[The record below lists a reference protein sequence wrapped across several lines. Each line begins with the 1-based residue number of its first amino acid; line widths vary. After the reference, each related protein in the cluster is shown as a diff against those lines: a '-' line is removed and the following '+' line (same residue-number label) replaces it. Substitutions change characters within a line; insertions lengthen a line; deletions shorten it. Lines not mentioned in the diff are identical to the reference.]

1 MVDRSFHMHCDSIL
15 LFGIIL
21 LGLKLSEFIDI
32 SKASISHTELVNCV
46 KKSHLPINENLTF
59 MKISI
64 HASLVLV
71 QGTLFF
77 FNLQFF
83 GVVKVIKRQESPK
96 LISYLIYRY

>member
-1 MVDRSFHMHCDSIL
+1 MCITFFATFMSCI
-15 LFGIIL
+15 FGIIL

-46 KKSHLPINENLTF
+46 KKSHLPMNENLTF

-71 QGTLFF
+71 QGTLF

>member
-1 MVDRSFHMHCDSIL
+1 MCITFFATFMSCI
-15 LFGIIL
+15 FGIIL
-21 LGLKLSEFIDI
+21 LGLKLSEFFDI

-71 QGTLFF
+71 QGTIFF
-77 FNLQFF
+77 QFAVF
-83 GVVKVIKRQESPK
+83 WGRKSDQKTRES
-96 LISYLIYRY
+96 

>member
-1 MVDRSFHMHCDSIL
+1 MCITFFATFMSCI
-15 LFGIIL
+15 FGIIL
-21 LGLKLSEFIDI
+21 LGLKLSEFFDI

-71 QGTLFF
+71 QGTPFF
-77 FNLQFF
+77 FFQFAVF
-83 GVVKVIKRQESPK
+83 WGRKSDQKTRES
-96 LISYLIYRY
+96 